1 MFWIPPK
8 GKFTIKWPTPNY
20 LKKNIDYTCSKSF
33 LLWTFPKVIV
43 EEGIMST
50 CLDFDQ
56 GMWDHH
62 PLPMVMIASH
72 GLLNVVINLS
82 YLPWSY

>member
-1 MFWIPPK
+1 
-8 GKFTIKWPTPNY
+8 
-20 LKKNIDYTCSKSF
+20 
-33 LLWTFPKVIV
+33 VIV

-50 CLDFDQ
+50 CLNFDQ

-72 GLLNVVINLS
+72 GLLNAAINLS
-82 YLPWSY
+82 YLP

>member
-1 MFWIPPK
+1 
-8 GKFTIKWPTPNY
+8 
-20 LKKNIDYTCSKSF
+20 
-33 LLWTFPKVIV
+33 
-43 EEGIMST
+43 MST

-62 PLPMVMIASH
+62 ALPMVMIASH

-82 YLPWSY
+82 YLP